1 MNISLFDEIRIYYG
15 SDRLLTVFRDM
26 AGNDANEALKS
37 VNQRNLQFPSLF
49 ILCPEIKRLQLSD
62 GLNARSTYAYN
73 FISRILEADELDSQ
87 VLLQEH
93 AGENSEIPEV
103 PENPQNPEFLR
114 WMLESGY
121 AEDGLSEEYD
131 QVLDTA
137 AICLLKVYG
146 SNRSL
151 KIIEDMIFKR
161 YRKGSFIY
169 DLTWAYF
176 ETINPQNLNG
186 LAARLRSSEPK
197 DVELARKLLNFIP
210 AVSERED
217 SPRKQ
222 HQNTL
227 KWISQNQNFLYYTGA
242 TNNQTFEPARFA
254 VALEAK
260 YLQKPVGGILQ
271 QSGLQSRLA
280 GAPGYENL
288 ERFKELEEDYKLLLS
303 NYSNALYHYNR
314 YKWNKWIQS
323 PVERQI
329 EIAERIMGD
338 VQ

>member
-1 MNISLFDEIRIYYG
+1 MNIALFDEIRIYYG
-15 SDRLLTVFRDM
+15 SDRLLTIFQDL
-26 AGNDANEALKS
+26 AGNNENEALKS
-37 VNQRNLQFPSLF
+37 VNQKNLQFPSLF
-49 ILCPEIKRLQLSD
+49 ILCPEIKRLRLSD
-62 GLNARSTYAYN
+62 GLNVRNTYAYN
-73 FISRILEADELDSQ
+73 FISRILEGEELDSQ
-87 VLLQEH
+87 VLLQEYE
-93 AGENSEIPEV
+93 GEN
-103 PENPQNPEFLR
+103 PENPEILR

-146 SNRSL
+146 NNRSL
-151 KIIEDMIFKR
+151 KIIEDMIFSR

-210 AVSERED
+210 TVSERED
-217 SPRKQ
+217 NTRKQ
-222 HQNTL
+222 YQNTL
-227 KWISQNQNFLYYTGA
+227 KWISQNQNFLYYTGV

-254 VALEAK
+254 VSLEAK
-260 YLQKPVGGILQ
+260 YLQKPAESFLQ
-271 QSGLQSRLA
+271 RQSRPA
-280 GAPGYENL
+280 GAVGSENL
-288 ERFKELEEDYKLLLS
+288 ERFNELEDDYKLLLS
-303 NYSNALYHYNR
+303 NYSNALYRYNR

-329 EIAERIMGD
+329 EIAERVMGD

>member
-1 MNISLFDEIRIYYG
+1 MNIALFDEIRIYYG
-15 SDRLLTVFRDM
+15 SDRLLTIFRDL
-26 AGNDANEALKS
+26 AGNNENEALKS
-37 VNQRNLQFPSLF
+37 VNQKNLKFPSLF

-62 GLNARSTYAYN
+62 GLNARNTYAYN
-73 FISRILEADELDSQ
+73 FISRILEGEELDSQ
-87 VLLQEH
+87 VLLQEYT
-93 AGENSEIPEV
+93 GEN
-103 PENPQNPEFLR
+103 PENQEILR
-114 WMLESGY
+114 WMIESGH

-146 SNRSL
+146 NNRSL
-151 KIIEDMIFKR
+151 KIIEDMIFSR

-210 AVSERED
+210 SVSERED
-217 SPRKQ
+217 NTRKQ
-222 HQNTL
+222 YQNTL
-227 KWISQNQNFLYYTGA
+227 KWISQNQNFLYYTGV

-254 VALEAK
+254 VSLEAK
-260 YLQKPVGGILQ
+260 YLQKPAESFLQ
-271 QSGLQSRLA
+271 QQSRLA
-280 GAPGYENL
+280 GAEGSENL
-288 ERFKELEEDYKLLLS
+288 ERFKELEDDYKLLLS
-303 NYSNALYHYNR
+303 NYSNALYRYNR

-329 EIAERIMGD
+329 EIAERVMGD